1 MLSAERER
9 RLIFVLAAVQFVN
22 ILDFMM
28 VMPLGPDFACDLG
41 IAPSRLGIVGGS
53 YTASAALSGFG
64 CAFFLDRFD
73 RRPALALSL
82 VGLALGTFAGGLA
95 GSLEQL
101 VLARVLAGAFGGPA
115 TSLALS
121 ILADVIPPERR
132 GRALGSVMM
141 AFSVASVLGVP
152 AGLRL
157 SQMGGWHFPFVVV
170 GTMGLVAGAL
180 AWATVPSLRGHIPP
194 PGAEASRGV
203 LASFSGLLTRRTTLL
218 SYLGSAVSNFGL
230 FVLIPNLA
238 AFTQGNLHYPRE
250 RLDTLYMMGGAASF
264 MTTRAF
270 GRLVDRYGTFPVLLL
285 GTSITVVVVLVGF
298 TWAIPWVPV
307 ELVFVSFMV
316 ANGLRNV
323 SVQTLATKVPT
334 QDERA
339 RFMSLQSMTQH
350 LFCALGAFTSAQLL
364 DTEGGA
370 EGALSGCGDRDVAH
384 AVAPLVGMD
393 RVSLIAIASMLV
405 LPWIVRAVERDVK
418 ARAAQ
423 AAAAAPE
430 RPSAEARA

>member
-1 MLSAERER
+1 MLSVERER

-95 GSLEQL
+95 QSLPQL

-121 ILADVIPPERR
+121 ILADVIPAERR

-157 SQMGGWHFPFVVV
+157 SHIGGWHFPFLVV
-170 GTMGLVAGAL
+170 GSLGLAAGAL
-180 AWATVPSLRGHIPP
+180 AWITVPSLRGHIPA
-194 PGAEASRGV
+194 PGGPAPEGV
-203 LASFSGLLTRRTTLL
+203 LASFAGLLSRRTTQL

-264 MTTRAF
+264 LTTRPF
-270 GRLVDRYGTFPVLLL
+270 GRLVDRFGTFPVLLL

-298 TWAIPWVPV
+298 TWALPWVPV

-334 QDERA
+334 PEERA

-364 DTEGGA
+364 DTAGGA
-370 EGALSGCGDRDVAH
+370 EGALAGCGERGVERAIP
-384 AVAPLVGMD
+384 PLVGME

-405 LPWIVRAVERDVK
+405 LPWIVRAVEHGVR
-418 ARAAQ
+418 ARP
-423 AAAAAPE
+423 APARGE
-430 RPSAEARA
+430 KPAEARA